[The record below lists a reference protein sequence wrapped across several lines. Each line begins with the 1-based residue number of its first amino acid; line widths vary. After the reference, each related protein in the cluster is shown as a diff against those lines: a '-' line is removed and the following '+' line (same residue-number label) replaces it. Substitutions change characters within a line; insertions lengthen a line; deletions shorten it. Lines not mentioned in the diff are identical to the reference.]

1 MKTILG
7 LDLGTTS
14 IGWALVKEAETSE
27 EKSSIVKL
35 GVRVNPL
42 TVDEQTNFSKGR
54 PITTNAD
61 RTLKRSAR
69 RNLQRYKLRRD
80 NLIEVLKEAG
90 LIMDDVVLAEHGAG
104 STFETL
110 GLRAKAAGEK
120 VSLEELARILLML
133 NKKRGY
139 KSSRKAKNDDEGQ
152 IIDGMSIAKEL
163 YEKGLT
169 PGQYVYKSLLNGK
182 KYIPDFYRSDL
193 QAEFDKVWNCQKAF
207 YNDLLTDELKSELE
221 GKNEKQTWVICEKHF
236 GIAGISRTTK
246 GDELKKENYLW
257 RAKAVEEQM
266 DLESLAVVFQKINS
280 QINGSSGY
288 LGAISDRSKEL
299 YFNNLTVGQYLAQ
312 KVSEDSHFSLK
323 NIVFYR
329 QDYMDEFERIWS
341 VQAKYH
347 PELTDDLK
355 KQIRDIVIFYQRPLK
370 SQKGLV
376 SICELEGREI
386 EVTCEGKTKK
396 KLVGPRVCP
405 KSSPLF
411 QEFKIWQVLNNLT
424 ANKRYLSQDEKERL
438 YDRLCTCDK
447 LSKSEIIKCLN
458 PEKSARERRQDSLF
472 APEEMYEAEV
482 LVRLENKKKE
492 IVLNYKEI
500 DGNRTMAALFKAC
513 SKIIVL
519 TGHDEY
525 DFSKMPFSKAA
536 GIISDIFSALGYRT
550 DFLYFDSSLEG
561 KAFEE
566 QASYRLWHLLYSYEG
581 DKSVSG
587 NEKLISKITEITGL
601 EPEYAKVLANVT
613 FAPDYGSL
621 STKAMK
627 RILTFMKEGNE
638 YSLACMYAGYNHSK
652 NSLTKEQIDAKILKE
667 HLEILPK
674 NSLRNPVVEK
684 ILNQMANV
692 VNAVIDE
699 YGRPDE
705 IRIELARELKKS
717 AAERDEL
724 SKAVASADKQHTK
737 IRETLQ
743 KEFGI
748 ANPSRNDVIRY
759 RLYEEL
765 KNNGYK
771 TLYSGTYISPEK
783 IFSKDFDIEHIIPQS
798 RLFDDSFS
806 NKTLEARQVNLDK
819 GNATAYD
826 YVKDKYGEAEVEK
839 YVARVEQLYKAG
851 GISKAKRNKL
861 LMQMADIPSDFIAR
875 DLRDSQY
882 IARKAKSM
890 LEEIVRHVVSTTGS
904 VTDRLREDWQLVDVM
919 KELNWDKYDRL
930 GLTEIVQDHD
940 GRRIKKIRDWTKR
953 NDHRHHAMDALTIA
967 FTKLSYIQYL
977 NNLNARVRKEAGKEY
992 MADLAQY
999 SVLDIPK
1006 SERADVVMAIE
1017 RTQLYRDKVGGRLR
1031 FMPPMPLDEFRR
1043 EARRHLENT
1052 LVSIKAKN
1060 KVVTRNV
1067 NSTKCKG
1074 GTNKKVQLTP
1084 RGQLHNETVYGKI
1097 RRYAVKSEKVGVT
1110 FTFEKIAKV
1119 ASPVYRTALMERLK
1133 QFGGDPKK
1141 AFSGKNSIDKS
1152 PVYVDAMHTRTVPEK
1167 VALLS
1172 MEEMFTVRKP
1182 VTPDLKVDKV
1192 VDEGIRR
1199 ILQARLDEY
1208 GGDPKKAF
1216 SDLDGNPVW
1225 LNKDKGIQVKSV
1237 KIKGINNAVALH
1249 DKCDHYGRPVMNADG
1264 VRIPTD
1270 YVSPGNNHHV
1280 AIFRD
1285 AEGNLQEQVVSFYD
1299 AVARVTLGIPVIDRE
1314 YKKDEGWEF
1323 LFTMKQNEYFVFPNP
1338 ETGFDPNE
1346 YDLLNP
1352 DNYAVISPNL
1362 FRVQK
1367 LATKNYVFRHHLETN
1382 VEEKN
1387 ELRHIAWERIQNT
1400 NALKGIVKVRINHIG
1415 QIVQVGEY

>member
-1 MKTILG
+1 MKNILG

-14 IGWALVKEAETSE
+14 IGWAFVKEAETSE
-27 EKSSIVKL
+27 EKSSIVKI

-42 TVDEQTNFSKGR
+42 TVDEQTNFNKGK
-54 PITTNAD
+54 PITTNAE
-61 RTLKRSAR
+61 RTLKRGAR
-69 RNLQRYKLRRD
+69 RNLQRYKLRRAY
-80 NLIEVLKEAG
+80 LINELKNAG
-90 LIMDDVVLAEHGAG
+90 LISDTAILTEQGPG

-110 GLRAKAAGEK
+110 RLRAQSATDE
-120 VSLEELARILLML
+120 VSLEEFARILLMI

-139 KSSRKAKNDDEGQ
+139 KSSRKVNNDEDGQ
-152 IIDGMSIAKEL
+152 LIDGMTVAKAL
-163 YEKGLT
+163 YENNLT
-169 PGQYVYKSLLNGK
+169 PGQYVYQLIKSGK

-193 QAEFDKVWNCQKAF
+193 QAEFDKVWECQKKF
-207 YNDLLTDELKSELE
+207 YPEIFTDVLKSELE
-221 GKNEKQTWVICEKHF
+221 GKNEKQTWAICEKHF
-236 GIAGISRTTK
+236 RINGISRTTK
-246 GDELKKENYLW
+246 GEELKKENYFW

-299 YFNNLTVGQYLAQ
+299 YFNNQTVGQYLAQ
-312 KVSEDSHFSLK
+312 KISEDSHFSLK
-323 NIVFYR
+323 NTVFYR

-347 PELTDDLK
+347 PELTDELK
-355 KQIRDIVIFYQRPLK
+355 KHVRDIIFYQRPLK

-386 EVTCEGKTKK
+386 EVTCDGKTKK

-424 ANKRYLSQDEKERL
+424 ANKRYLSQEEKERL
-438 YDRLCTCDK
+438 FDRLCTCDK
-447 LSKSEIIKCLN
+447 LSKTEIIKCLS
-458 PEKSARERRQDSLF
+458 PEKSVRERSQDSLF
-472 APEEMYEAEV
+472 APDEMYEPEV
-482 LVRLENKKKE
+482 LVSLENKKKE
-492 IVLNYKEI
+492 IALNYKEI
-500 DGNRTMAALFKAC
+500 DGNRTMAALFRAYA
-513 SKIIVL
+513 KIIML

-536 GIISDIFSALGYRT
+536 GIISDIFAGLGYRT
-550 DFLYFDSSLEG
+550 DFLHFDSSLEG
-561 KAFEE
+561 RAFEE

-587 NEKLISKITEITGL
+587 NEKLIYKISEITGL
-601 EPEYAKVLANVT
+601 EPEYAKVLASIT

-621 STKAMK
+621 STKAMR

-652 NSLTKEQIDAKILKE
+652 NSLTKEQIESKILKE

-684 ILNQMANV
+684 ILNQMVNV

-717 AAERDEL
+717 AAEREEL
-724 SKAVASADKQHTK
+724 SKAAASADKQHK
-737 IRETLQ
+737 VIREILQ

-765 KNNGYK
+765 KDNGYK
-771 TLYSGTYISPEK
+771 SLYSDTYIPREK
-783 IFSKDFDIEHIIPQS
+783 IFSKEFDIEHIIPQS

-826 YVKDKYGEAEVEK
+826 YVIDKYGESELEK
-839 YVARVEQLYKAG
+839 YVGRVEKLYKANS
-851 GISKAKRNKL
+851 ISKAKRNKL

-882 IARKAKSM
+882 IARMAKSM
-890 LEEIVRHVVSTTGS
+890 LEEIARHVVSTTGS

-977 NNLNARVRKEAGKEY
+977 NNLNARIQKEVGKEY
-992 MADLAQY
+992 MADLSQY
-999 SVLDIPK
+999 SVLDIQK
-1006 SERADVVMAIE
+1006 SDRTDVVMAIE

-1031 FMPPMPLDEFRR
+1031 FMPPMPLDEFRL
-1043 EARRHLENT
+1043 EARRQLENT

-1060 KVVTRNV
+1060 KVVTRNA
-1067 NSTKCKG
+1067 NRTKCMG
-1074 GTNKKVQLTP
+1074 GTRQKVQLTP
-1084 RGQLHNETVYGKI
+1084 RGQLHNETVYGQI
-1097 RRYAVKSEKVGVT
+1097 QRYATKLEKVGPT
-1110 FTFEKIAKV
+1110 FTSDKISKV
-1119 ASPVYRTALMERLK
+1119 ASPIYRTALAERLK

-1152 PVYVDAMHTRTVPEK
+1152 PVYIDAMHTQTVPEK
-1167 VALLS
+1167 VSLLS
-1172 MEEMFTVRKP
+1172 MEEMYTVRKP
-1182 VTPDLKVDKV
+1182 VNKDLKVDKV
-1192 VDEGIRR
+1192 VDDGIRR
-1199 ILQARLDEY
+1199 ILQARLAEF
-1208 GGDPKKAF
+1208 GGDPQKAF
-1216 SDLDGNPVW
+1216 SDLDTNPIW
-1225 LNKDKGIQVKSV
+1225 LNKEKGIRIKSV
-1237 KIKGINNAVALH
+1237 KIKGVNNAVALH
-1249 DKCDHYGRPVMNADG
+1249 DKCDHYGHPVLNADG
-1264 VRIPTD
+1264 TKMPTD

-1280 AIFRD
+1280 AILRD
-1285 AEGNLQEQVVSFYD
+1285 AEGNLQEQIVSFYD
-1299 AVARVTLGIPVIDRE
+1299 AVARVTLGIPIIDRE
-1314 YKKDEGWEF
+1314 YGKADGWEF

-1367 LATKNYVFRHHLETN
+1367 LATKDYFFRHHLETN
-1382 VEEKN
+1382 VED
-1387 ELRHIAWERIQNT
+1387 
-1400 NALKGIVKVRINHIG
+1400 NAKLKGITWKRGGPAMLLGIVKVRINHIG
-1415 QIVQVGEY
+1415 QIVQTGEY

>member
-1 MKTILG
+1 M
-7 LDLGTTS
+7 
-14 IGWALVKEAETSE
+14 
-27 EKSSIVKL
+27 
-35 GVRVNPL
+35 
-42 TVDEQTNFSKGR
+42 
-54 PITTNAD
+54 
-61 RTLKRSAR
+61 
-69 RNLQRYKLRRD
+69 
-80 NLIEVLKEAG
+80 
-90 LIMDDVVLAEHGAG
+90 
-104 STFETL
+104 
-110 GLRAKAAGEK
+110 
-120 VSLEELARILLML
+120 
-133 NKKRGY
+133 
-139 KSSRKAKNDDEGQ
+139 
-152 IIDGMSIAKEL
+152 
-163 YEKGLT
+163 
-169 PGQYVYKSLLNGK
+169 
-182 KYIPDFYRSDL
+182 
-193 QAEFDKVWNCQKAF
+193 
-207 YNDLLTDELKSELE
+207 
-221 GKNEKQTWVICEKHF
+221 
-236 GIAGISRTTK
+236 
-246 GDELKKENYLW
+246 
-257 RAKAVEEQM
+257 
-266 DLESLAVVFQKINS
+266 
-280 QINGSSGY
+280 
-288 LGAISDRSKEL
+288 
-299 YFNNLTVGQYLAQ
+299 GQYLAQ
-312 KVSEDSHFSLK
+312 KISGDSHFSLK
-323 NIVFYR
+323 NTVFYR

-341 VQAKYH
+341 VQAKHH
-347 PELTDDLK
+347 PELTDELK
-355 KQIRDIVIFYQRPLK
+355 KRVRDIIIFYQRPLK

-386 EVTCEGKTKK
+386 EITCDGKIKK

-411 QEFKIWQVLNNLT
+411 QEFKIWQMLNNLT
-424 ANKRYLSQDEKERL
+424 ANKRYLSQEEKERL
-438 YDRLCTCDK
+438 FDRLCTCDK
-447 LSKSEIIKCLN
+447 LSKAEIIKCLS
-458 PEKSARERRQDSLF
+458 PEKSVRERNQDSLF
-472 APEEMYEAEV
+472 APDEMYEPEV
-482 LVRLENKKKE
+482 LVSLENKKKE

-500 DGNRTMAALFKAC
+500 DGNRTMASLFRAY
-513 SKIIVL
+513 SKIIML

-525 DFSKMPFSKAA
+525 DFSKMPLSKAA
-536 GIISDIFSALGYRT
+536 GIISDIFAGLGYRT
-550 DFLYFDSSLEG
+550 DFLHFDSSLEG

-566 QASYRLWHLLYSYEG
+566 QGAYRLWHLLYSYEG

-587 NEKLISKITEITGL
+587 NEKLISKISEITGF

-638 YSLACMYAGYNHSK
+638 YSLACAYAGYNHSK
-652 NSLTKEQIDAKILKE
+652 KSLTKEQIESKILKE

-684 ILNQMANV
+684 ILNQMVNV

-717 AAERDEL
+717 AAEREEL
-724 SKAVASADKQHTK
+724 SKAVASADKHHK
-737 IRETLQ
+737 EIRETLH

-748 ANPSRNDVIRY
+748 ASPSRNDVIRY

-765 KNNGYK
+765 KDNGYK
-771 TLYSGTYISPEK
+771 TLYSDTYIPREK
-783 IFSKDFDIEHIIPQS
+783 IFSKEFDIEHIIPQS

-882 IARKAKSM
+882 IARMAKSM
-890 LEEIVRHVVSTTGS
+890 LEEITRHVVSTTGS

-977 NNLNARVRKEAGKEY
+977 NNLNARIQKEVGKEY
-992 MADLAQY
+992 MADLSQY
-999 SVLDIPK
+999 SVLDIHK
-1006 SERADVVMAIE
+1006 SDRTDVIMAIE

-1043 EARRHLENT
+1043 EARRQLENT

-1060 KVVTRNV
+1060 KVVTRNA
-1067 NSTKCKG
+1067 NRTKCMG
-1074 GTNKKVQLTP
+1074 GTRQKVQLTP
-1084 RGQLHNETVYGKI
+1084 RGQLHNETVYGQI
-1097 RRYAVKSEKVGVT
+1097 QRYATKLEKVGPT
-1110 FTFEKIAKV
+1110 FTSDKISKV
-1119 ASPVYRTALMERLK
+1119 ASPIYRTALAERLK

-1167 VALLS
+1167 VSLLS
-1172 MEEMFTVRKP
+1172 MEEMYTVRKP
-1182 VTPDLKVDKV
+1182 VNKDLKVDKV
-1192 VDEGIRR
+1192 VDDGIRR
-1199 ILQARLDEY
+1199 ILQARLAEF
-1208 GGDPKKAF
+1208 GGDPQKAF
-1216 SDLDGNPVW
+1216 SDLDTNPIW
-1225 LNKDKGIQVKSV
+1225 LNKEKGIRIKSV
-1237 KIKGINNAVALH
+1237 KIKGVNNAVALH
-1249 DKCDHYGRPVMNADG
+1249 DKCDHYGHPVLNADG
-1264 VRIPTD
+1264 TKMPTD

-1285 AEGNLQEQVVSFYD
+1285 AEGNLQEQIVSFYD

-1314 YKKDEGWEF
+1314 YKKAEGWEF

-1346 YDLLNP
+1346 VDLMNP

-1367 LATKNYVFRHHLETN
+1367 LASKYYVFRNHLETN
-1382 VEEKN
+1382 VEDKK
-1387 ELRHIAWERIQNT
+1387 ELQEIAWKRISTPN
-1400 NALKGIVKVRINHIG
+1400 NLRSIVKVRINHIG
-1415 QIVQVGEY
+1415 QIVQTGEY